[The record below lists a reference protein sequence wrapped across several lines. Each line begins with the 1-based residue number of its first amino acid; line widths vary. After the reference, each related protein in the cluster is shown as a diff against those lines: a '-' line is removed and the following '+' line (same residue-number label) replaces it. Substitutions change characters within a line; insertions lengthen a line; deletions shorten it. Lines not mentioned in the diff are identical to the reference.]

1 MPILSQ
7 CFQYQLT
14 AIANQL
20 TGFFMDSNN
29 TQKKEHVNHM
39 PKKVKNFPE
48 DDDELFF
55 RNG

>member
-7 CFQYQLT
+7 CFQCQLT

-20 TGFFMDSNN
+20 TGFFVDSNN
-29 TQKKEHVNHM
+29 TKKEHVNHM
-39 PKKVKNFPE
+39 PKKFPE

-55 RNG
+55 RNC